1 MADYISLIDNYRNRV
16 RIKIRNSKE
25 IMRIENQWGQR
36 KTSIMFEITNI
47 GKYIT
52 SLEPEI
58 FFTGYEP
65 EGRKIYGV
73 FEINDISRDLHPH
86 ISKNIQATIKEDVEK
101 FEFLWF
107 KTYTF
112 TLTRGRKKRIRYDS
126 AEMNI
131 LSYWKYVYKLF
142 MFKFFKCL

>member
-1 MADYISLIDNYRNRV
+1 MFDIEENFETIIKAVYPIYLFIGAAGGLYFFIDNYRNRV
-16 RIKIRNSKE
+16 RIKIRNLKE
-25 IMRIENQWGQR
+25 IMRLDDQWNQR
-36 KTSIMFEITNI
+36 KTSIWVEITNI
-47 GKYIT
+47 GKHMT

-73 FEINDISRDLHPH
+73 FEIYDISRDLHPH
-86 ISKNIQATIKEDVEK
+86 MSKNIQATIKEDIEI

-112 TLTRGRKKRIRYDS
+112 TLTRGRKKRIRF
-126 AEMNI
+126 N
-131 LSYWKYVYKLF
+131 K
-142 MFKFFKCL
+142 